1 MNETRILRYDQLTVE
16 VHPTRQALGEAAAAY
31 LIREINALLAS
42 QPAVHLIFATGNS
55 MLGFYDALRRRAAGV
70 DWQRVRI
77 FHMDEYV
84 GMTADHPASFRR
96 YLHQHIISYLQPL
109 AFYEVIGDAADS
121 QQECDRYTALLRQY
135 PPHICCLG
143 IGENGHIAFNDPPY
157 ADFDDPLTVKVV
169 RLAEQSR
176 RQQVGEGHF
185 TSPDEVPREAITLT
199 IPALLAPACVIGIV
213 PEARKAQAVK
223 TALEGPISEDCP
235 ASILRQTPHARL
247 LLDVDSAGLLDLRA

>member
-1 MNETRILRYDQLTVE
+1 MKEAHILRYDQLTVE
-16 VHPTRQALGEAAAAY
+16 IHPTSQSLGETAAEY
-31 LIREINALLAS
+31 LIGEVNALLAS
-42 QPAVHLIFATGNS
+42 EPAVHIIFATGNS
-55 MLGFYDALRRRAAGV
+55 MLGFYDALRRRAAEV

-96 YLHQHIISYLQPL
+96 YLHAHIISHLQPL
-109 AFYEVIGDAADS
+109 AFYEVIGDAPDS
-121 QQECDRYTALLRQY
+121 QQECDRYAALLRQY

-185 TSPDEVPREAITLT
+185 ASLAEVPQDAITLT

-235 ASILRQTPHARL
+235 ASILRETPQARL
-247 LLDVDSAGLLDLRA
+247 LLDVDSAGLLALQE